1 MKHFSDV
8 LSILFLIICLTV
20 LSACRCDRRANEHT
34 ISSGYPLT
42 IETYDGYSGSGRV
55 IMQEF
60 DGPPQRIVATS
71 IPTIDNLI
79 FLGLQDKIV
88 GIGNIFG
95 EVYPPYAP
103 VYDRLPRLTD
113 GAAYPSKEAVLG
125 AHPDIIIGWGSL
137 FGDDAIGSA
146 AKWQERGIHTY
157 PMINTVP
164 TAHIGP
170 RKVEYFLIDLHNLA
184 KIFHVEDETKDRI
197 AALEER
203 LQKINEASDALK
215 DDDRPRIATVQQ
227 AYGNEYM
234 ARSAIDLTSDIIR
247 LAGGRS
253 LDDMEGSRRS
263 VEYLIKTNPDIIL
276 LINSPTSPGDKKR
289 DALKSNRILRHVSAI
304 KYDRFL
310 IIDQSTFYCGSMRT
324 LDDIERLRKEISAMK
339 ASQ

>member
-20 LSACRCDRRANEHT
+20 LSACHCDRRANEHT

-42 IETYDGYSGSGRV
+42 IETYDGYSGSGSV

-146 AKWQERGIHTY
+146 AKW
-157 PMINTVP
+157 
-164 TAHIGP
+164 
-170 RKVEYFLIDLHNLA
+170 
-184 KIFHVEDETKDRI
+184 
-197 AALEER
+197 
-203 LQKINEASDALK
+203 
-215 DDDRPRIATVQQ
+215 
-227 AYGNEYM
+227 
-234 ARSAIDLTSDIIR
+234 
-247 LAGGRS
+247 
-253 LDDMEGSRRS
+253 
-263 VEYLIKTNPDIIL
+263 
-276 LINSPTSPGDKKR
+276 
-289 DALKSNRILRHVSAI
+289 
-304 KYDRFL
+304 
-310 IIDQSTFYCGSMRT
+310 
-324 LDDIERLRKEISAMK
+324 
-339 ASQ
+339 